1 MKLNNGAESGE
12 DSLGWAEIVWR
23 RRRLTKQSPAGRVW
37 PQDNLREAQRDL
49 QGYP

>member
-1 MKLNNGAESGE
+1 MKLNKGTESGE

-23 RRRLTKQSPAGRVW
+23 RGRLTKQSPAGRVW